1 MGLLV
6 WQDFM
11 FACGNYPVWPDLLES
26 IQQEVT
32 YNICRLRH
40 HPSIVIY
47 AGNNEDYQVQEQTKL
62 TYNYDDKDPNSWLK
76 SDFPARYIYE
86 KLLPEAIANLS
97 PGTFY
102 HPGSPWGDGK
112 VTSDPTVGDIH
123 QWNGKSLSPKFQCE
137 DLLMVSVVWHGTQEK
152 YQIFDTLGGRFNSEF
167 GMEAFP
173 HISTIDYFIENES
186 DKFPQ
191 SQVMDFHNKADGH
204 ERRLATYLVENL
216 RMATDLEVS

>member
-11 FACGNYPVWPDLLES
+11 FACGNYPVWPELLES
-26 IQQEVT
+26 IQQEVD
-32 YNICRLRH
+32 YNVCRLRH
-40 HPSIVIY
+40 HPSIVVY
-47 AGNNEDYQVQEQTKL
+47 VGNNEDYQVQEQANI
-62 TYNYDDKDPNSWLK
+62 TYNYEDKDPESWLK
-76 SDFPARYIYE
+76 TDFPARYIYE
-86 KLLPEAIANLS
+86 KLLPEAMSKLS
-97 PGTFY
+97 PCTFY
-102 HPGSPWGDGK
+102 HPGSPWGDGRI
-112 VTSDPTVGDIH
+112 TSDPTVGDMH
-123 QWNGKSLSPKFQCE
+123 QWNGMSISAALWIRANASI
-137 DLLMVSVVWHGTQEK
+137 VWHGTQEK

-173 HISTIDYFIENES
+173 HMATIDYFIENEC

-216 RMATDLEVS
+216 RMATDLEVSLN